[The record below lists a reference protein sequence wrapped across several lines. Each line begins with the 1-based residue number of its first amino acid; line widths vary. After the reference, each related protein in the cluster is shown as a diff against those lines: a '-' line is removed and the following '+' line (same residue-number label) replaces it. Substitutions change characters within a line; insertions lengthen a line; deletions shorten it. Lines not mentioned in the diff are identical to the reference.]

1 MINKFIYIPLP
12 NTPPF
17 SVFIK
22 EKNQAIKMKTYTYL
36 LSLILIISFYRCSS
50 KEIIQLPITTSSP
63 EALEYYKRAMLS
75 YQVGDVI
82 ECNEDLKLA
91 LSVDPNF
98 AMALEFYQSQNQREN
113 IEFQLKAKSQFQNIS
128 EAEQKIISIRES
140 YREGNMD
147 KALENAK
154 WLVDNHG
161 DSYESYVWLGL
172 VQSDRYELDDAIL
185 SLKKAIELN
194 KDSYNAYNLLMGHHI
209 GAGEQ
214 VMLPADKR
222 DVELGMKYGD
232 ELIRIRGD
240 HGYPYHFKA
249 NVYRQ
254 LGQFEKAKP
263 LYEKSIEKRK
273 GRSSEPTAYL
283 VSGHN
288 YMFSGDL
295 ETARKRYNRAIELE
309 KEPNWKFVLSFYLT
323 VSHIFDNDYYGA
335 LDNINKVEKGL
346 SLYNFD
352 EVSLLSRKRDISWQ
366 KLVCYAHNQ
375 MEEEAYGAL
384 SDQVKYNK
392 MRAKLLN
399 DDNVFR
405 NVKSFEQYLTA
416 WVNILFG
423 KYEVA
428 KKNLIT
434 LRGLQEKIN
443 DPTAMHGYHHLLG
456 LTHLMEGNYE
466 AAVENFKKGDETD
479 IYFNYF
485 KGLSLKAAGENI
497 AAEKIFTDIINI
509 NFAAWDLA
517 IVKKL
522 AQKQLGET

>member
-1 MINKFIYIPLP
+1 M
-12 NTPPF
+12 
-17 SVFIK
+17 
-22 EKNQAIKMKTYTYL
+22 KNLFKIL
-36 LSLILIISFYRCSS
+36 LFLTIIISSCSK
-50 KEIIQLPITTSSP
+50 KELIKLPITTSSTK
-63 EALEYYKRAMLS
+63 ALEYFERAMLS
-75 YQVGDVI
+75 YQVGDGP
-82 ECNEDLKLA
+82 ECNADLDSALA
-91 LSVDPNF
+91 LDPEF
-98 AMALEFYQSQNQREN
+98 AMALEFYESQNQREN
-113 IEFQLKAKSQFQNIS
+113 IEFREKAKLLFPKIS
-128 EAEQKIISIRES
+128 EGERKIISIREG

-147 KALENAK
+147 KALESAK
-154 WLVDNHG
+154 WLVSNHA
-161 DSYESYVWLGL
+161 DSYESYVWLGI
-172 VQSDRYELDDAIL
+172 VQSDRYELDDATQT
-185 SLKKAIELN
+185 LKKAIELN
-194 KDSYNAYNLLMGHHI
+194 PDCYDAYDILMGHHI
-209 GAGEQ
+209 GAGNQ
-214 VMLPADKR
+214 VMLPVEKR
-222 DVELGMKYGD
+222 NVKLGMKYGD

-254 LGQFEKAKP
+254 LGEFEKAKP

-273 GRSSEPTAYL
+273 GRSSESTAYL

-295 ETARKRYNRAIELE
+295 KTARERYDKAIELQ

-335 LDNINKVEKGL
+335 LDNINKVEEAL
-346 SLYNFD
+346 SSYNFD
-352 EVSLLSRKRDISWQ
+352 DVSLVSRQRDISWQ

-375 MEEEAYGAL
+375 MEEEAYEAL
-384 SDQVKYNK
+384 AQQIKYNK
-392 MRAKLLN
+392 QRAALLN
-399 DDNVFR
+399 DENVFR

-428 KKNLIT
+428 KKNLAT
-434 LRGLQEKIN
+434 LKDFQQKRN
-443 DPTAMHGYHHLLG
+443 DPTAMYGYHHLLG
-456 LTHLMEGNYE
+456 LTHLMEGNHQ

-485 KGLSLKAAGENI
+485 KGLSLKATGNK
-497 AAEKIFTDIINI
+497 AAADQIFTDIINI

-522 AQKQLGET
+522 AQKQLGEA

>member
-1 MINKFIYIPLP
+1 M
-12 NTPPF
+12 
-17 SVFIK
+17 
-22 EKNQAIKMKTYTYL
+22 KNLFKIL
-36 LSLILIISFYRCSS
+36 LFLTIIISSCSK
-50 KEIIQLPITTSSP
+50 KELIKLPITTSSTK
-63 EALEYYKRAMLS
+63 ALEYFERAMLS
-75 YQVGDVI
+75 YQVGDGP
-82 ECNEDLKLA
+82 ECNADLDSALA
-91 LSVDPNF
+91 LDPEF
-98 AMALEFYQSQNQREN
+98 AMALEFYESQNQREN
-113 IEFQLKAKSQFQNIS
+113 IEFREKAKLLFPKIS
-128 EAEQKIISIRES
+128 EGERKIISIREG

-147 KALENAK
+147 KALESAK
-154 WLVDNHG
+154 WLVSNHA
-161 DSYESYVWLGL
+161 DSYESYVWLGI
-172 VQSDRYELDDAIL
+172 VQSDRYELDDATQT
-185 SLKKAIELN
+185 LKKAIELN
-194 KDSYNAYNLLMGHHI
+194 PDCYDAYDILMGHHI
-209 GAGEQ
+209 GAGNQ
-214 VMLPADKR
+214 VMLPVEKR
-222 DVELGMKYGD
+222 NVKLGMKYGD

-254 LGQFEKAKP
+254 LGEFEKAKP

-273 GRSSEPTAYL
+273 GRSSESTAYL

-295 ETARKRYNRAIELE
+295 KTARERYDKAIELQ

-335 LDNINKVEKGL
+335 LDNINKVEEAL
-346 SLYNFD
+346 SSYNFD
-352 EVSLLSRKRDISWQ
+352 DVSLVSRQRDISWQ

-375 MEEEAYGAL
+375 MEEEAYEAL
-384 SDQVKYNK
+384 TQQIKYNK
-392 MRAKLLN
+392 QRAALLN
-399 DDNVFR
+399 DENVFR

-428 KKNLIT
+428 KKNLAT
-434 LRGLQEKIN
+434 LKDFQQKRN
-443 DPTAMHGYHHLLG
+443 DPTAMYGYHHLLG
-456 LTHLMEGNYE
+456 LTHLMEGNHQ

-485 KGLSLKAAGENI
+485 KGLSLKATGNK
-497 AAEKIFTDIINI
+497 AAADQIFTDIINI

-522 AQKQLGET
+522 AQKQLGEA